1 MGGGAVS
8 GREAGGGAVSG
19 PEVKRIAVIGAGEM
33 GAGIAQVVAG
43 AGFATLL
50 VDVSAPPLAAAR
62 ERIERD
68 LGRAVERG
76 RLDAA
81 AAEATLAAIETSSE
95 IDAVATADHVIEA
108 VTEDLAVKEKVL
120 GLVDAAAPAGA
131 IIASNTSQFSI
142 ASLALATGRPDRV
155 IGTHWFNPP
164 PAMRLIEVVR
174 GPHTSDTTLA
184 ETLELCGRFGKETIV
199 CRKDSQGFITSRLI
213 IALILE
219 AARIVE
225 EGIGDPA
232 DVNRACRLA
241 FNHAMGPLDTA
252 DLSGLDTVL
261 MICERL
267 TEHYGERYRPP
278 QNLRALVNAGNYGR
292 KTGGGF
298 DTLDPPVAADAG

>member
-1 MGGGAVS
+1 MTGD
-8 GREAGGGAVSG
+8 
-19 PEVKRIAVIGAGEM
+19 EVRRIAVVGAGEM
-33 GAGIAQVVAG
+33 GSGIAQVVAA
-43 AGFATLL
+43 AGFETVLIDSSKAQ
-50 VDVSAPPLAAAR
+50 LAAATA
-62 ERIERD
+62 RIERD

-76 RLDAA
+76 RLEAA
-81 AAEATLAAIETSSE
+81 AAEATTAALDTAL
-95 IDAVATADHVIEA
+95 DLGAVAAADHVIEA

-120 GLVDAAAPAGA
+120 GLVDEAAPERA

-164 PAMRLIEVVR
+164 PVMRLIEVVR
-174 GPHTSDTTLA
+174 GPHTSAATLA
-184 ETLELCGRFGKETIV
+184 ETLALCERFGKETIV

-267 TEHYGERYRPP
+267 TEHYGERFRPP
-278 QNLRALVNAGNYGR
+278 QNLRALVNAGAYGR
-292 KTGGGF
+292 KSGGGF
-298 DTLDPPVAADAG
+298 DTLDRVVEGAAG

>member
-1 MGGGAVS
+1 VS
-8 GREAGGGAVSG
+8 T
-19 PEVKRIAVIGAGEM
+19 EVKRIAVLGAGEM

-43 AGFATLL
+43 AGFEVVLI
-50 VDVSAPPLAAAR
+50 DVSADQLAAATARNER
-62 ERIERD
+62 ELGRRVEKGKLEGAVAKQTLARIET
-68 LGRAVERG
+68 
-76 RLDAA
+76 
-81 AAEATLAAIETSSE
+81 ATE
-95 IDAVATADHVIEA
+95 IAAVASADHVIEA
-108 VTEDLAVKEKVL
+108 VSEDLAIKEQVL
-120 GLVDAAAPAGA
+120 RAADEAAPEHA

-142 ASLALATGRPDRV
+142 ASLAARTGRPDRV

-164 PAMRLIEVVR
+164 PVMRLIEVIR
-174 GPHTSDTTLA
+174 GPLTSQESLDQTMA
-184 ETLELCGRFGKETIV
+184 LCESFGKETIV

-232 DVNRACRLA
+232 DVNRACQLA

-261 MICERL
+261 KVSERL
-267 TEHYGERYRPP
+267 SDHYGDRYRPP
-278 QNLRALVNAGNYGR
+278 QNLRTLVNAGRYGR

-298 DTLDPPVAADAG
+298 DTL

>member
-1 MGGGAVS
+1 MS
-8 GREAGGGAVSG
+8 GE
-19 PEVKRIAVIGAGEM
+19 EVRRIAVVGAGEM
-33 GAGIAQVVAG
+33 GSGIAQVVAA
-43 AGFATLL
+43 AGFETVLIDSSETQLASAT
-50 VDVSAPPLAAAR
+50 A
-62 ERIERD
+62 RIERD

-76 RLDAA
+76 RLEAA
-81 AAEATLAAIETSSE
+81 AAEATLAALDTAL
-95 IDAVATADHVIEA
+95 DLGAVATADHVIEA

-120 GLVDAAAPAGA
+120 GLVDEAAPERA

-142 ASLALATGRPDRV
+142 ASLALATDRPDRV

-164 PAMRLIEVVR
+164 PVMRLIEVVR
-174 GPHTSDTTLA
+174 GPHTSDETLA
-184 ETLELCGRFGKETIV
+184 ETLALCERFGKETIV

-267 TEHYGERYRPP
+267 TEHYGERFRPP
-278 QNLRALVNAGNYGR
+278 QNLRALVNAGAYGR
-292 KTGGGF
+292 KSGGGF
-298 DTLDPPVAADAG
+298 DTLDRAPAGDAG

>member
-1 MGGGAVS
+1 MSPSGAV
-8 GREAGGGAVSG
+8 E
-19 PEVKRIAVIGAGEM
+19 RIAVLGAGEM

-43 AGFATLL
+43 AGFAVTLI
-50 VDVSAPPLAAAR
+50 DVSADQLAAAAARNER
-62 ERIERD
+62 E
-68 LGRAVERG
+68 LGRKVEKG
-76 RLDAA
+76 KLEEDAA
-81 AAEATLAAIETSSE
+81 KATLARIETAT
-95 IDAVATADHVIEA
+95 DVGAVADADHVIEA
-108 VTEDLAVKEKVL
+108 VSEDLAIKEQVL
-120 GLVDAAAPAGA
+120 RAADEAAPEHA

-142 ASLALATGRPDRV
+142 ASLGVRTGRPDRV

-164 PAMRLIEVVR
+164 PVMRLIEVIR
-174 GPHTSDTTLA
+174 GPLTSEATLA
-184 ETLELCGRFGKETIV
+184 ETMALCERFGKETIV

-232 DVNRACRLA
+232 DVNRACQLA

-261 MICERL
+261 KVSERL
-267 TEHYGERYRPP
+267 VDHYGDRYRPP
-278 QNLRALVNAGNYGR
+278 QNLRTLVNAGRYGR

-298 DTLDPPVAADAG
+298 DTL

>member
-1 MGGGAVS
+1 MS
-8 GREAGGGAVSG
+8 GT
-19 PEVKRIAVIGAGEM
+19 EVKRIAVIGAGEM
-33 GAGIAQVVAG
+33 GSGIAQVVAA
-43 AGFATLL
+43 AGFDTTL
-50 VDVSAPPLAAAR
+50 VDVSAEQLALAR
-62 ERIERD
+62 GRIEHN
-68 LGRAVERG
+68 LARAVERG
-76 RLDAA
+76 RLEGA
-81 AAEATLAAIETSSE
+81 AAEATLAAIETSS
-95 IDAVATADHVIEA
+95 DLGAVAAVDHVIEA

-120 GLVDAAAPAGA
+120 GLVDAEAPEEA

-142 ASLALATGRPDRV
+142 ASLALATGRPERV

-164 PAMRLIEVVR
+164 PVMRLIEVVR
-174 GPHTSDTTLA
+174 GPHTSDATLA
-184 ETLELCGRFGKETIV
+184 ETLALCERFGKETIV

-213 IALILE
+213 ISLILE

-252 DLSGLDTVL
+252 DLTGLDTVL

-267 TEHYGERYRPP
+267 TDHYGDRYRPP
-278 QNLRALVNAGNYGR
+278 QNLRALVNAGRYGR

-298 DTLDPPVAADAG
+298 DTLDAVEAG

>member
-1 MGGGAVS
+1 MTGG
-8 GREAGGGAVSG
+8 
-19 PEVKRIAVIGAGEM
+19 EVRRIAVVGAGEM
-33 GAGIAQVVAG
+33 GSGIAQVVAA
-43 AGFATLL
+43 AGFETVLIDSSEAQLASAT
-50 VDVSAPPLAAAR
+50 A
-62 ERIERD
+62 RIERD

-76 RLDAA
+76 RLEAA
-81 AAEATLAAIETSSE
+81 TAEATLAALDTALDL
-95 IDAVATADHVIEA
+95 DAVAAADHVIEA

-120 GLVDAAAPAGA
+120 GRVDEAAPERAV
-131 IIASNTSQFSI
+131 IASNTSQFSI
-142 ASLALATGRPDRV
+142 ASLALSTSRPDRV

-164 PAMRLIEVVR
+164 PVMRLIEVVR
-174 GPHTSDTTLA
+174 GPHTSA
-184 ETLELCGRFGKETIV
+184 ETLTETLALCERFGKETIV

-267 TEHYGERYRPP
+267 TEHYGERFRPP
-278 QNLRALVNAGNYGR
+278 QNLRALVNAGSYGR
-292 KTGGGF
+292 KAGGGF
-298 DTLDPPVAADAG
+298 DTLDRAPVG